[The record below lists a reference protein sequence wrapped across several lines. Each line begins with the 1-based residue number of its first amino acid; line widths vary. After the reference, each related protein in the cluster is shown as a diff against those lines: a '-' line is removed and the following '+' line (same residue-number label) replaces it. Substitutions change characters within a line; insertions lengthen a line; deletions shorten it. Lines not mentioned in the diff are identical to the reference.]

1 MFMQKVKSFHSA
13 SLCAALVLLS
23 FVAAR
28 AATITNADVPDN
40 LNLGTSWIGGTPA
53 GSGDVALWNNVVQA
67 NTTKSLGADT
77 SWAGVQILD
86 PSGPITIN
94 SGNILTLGAS
104 GIDMSRATNGL
115 TLACPIVLGANQTWN
130 VTNGLTLTVGGVVS
144 GSGLLTLNNPGS
156 NGGLIVLSSANT
168 YTGGTV
174 VNGGIVQP
182 NVASSFGTGT
192 ITNNGGRLLLSSFP
206 AGGIIANSFYFTGT
220 NFLDAALLGQ
230 SDVLDGSWSGNGT
243 VFITNAASGVTLT
256 LGGNGNGGGS
266 FAGFTGSLVVVENS
280 SGSPSAGTIR
290 FNNGG
295 ANNNLGNAAMTFNL
309 GQGSVHFT
317 EKNNSATTSF
327 GALFGGPNTQLAQ
340 QENYVIGALSL
351 ANDTFSGTSTGG
363 SSTFTKNG
371 TGVFTWNNTAANTY
385 TGINTINGGILQIGD
400 GVTSAAGS
408 LGSGAIVINVNGTLT
423 YNKPDAFSVANN
435 ISGAGTLI
443 KTNTSTMTY
452 TGNDTSSG
460 TAIINQGTLSLVSP
474 GAMSGAIFVASN
486 ATFDV
491 SQATF
496 NLSAALSGF
505 GTVNGLVTAVGGSI
519 NPGATGS
526 AGTLTFASGLTESG
540 TVNNQLV
547 LSTPAGTNDLINVTG
562 NLTLTGN
569 NNISISDFSGGTIP
583 VGTYP
588 LIAYSSTLSGGT
600 SNFTVTAV
608 GVTATLTNITSTTP
622 PEIAVII
629 SAGARGPTNL
639 TWKGDGV
646 LNNWDTSSSNWL
658 SSATLLN
665 FQSGDSVRFDA
676 TGSANPTVNLAATV
690 LPASVLV
697 SNTTS
702 YTFTGNGGIGGSTGL
717 IKTNSGTLNVLTT
730 NSYTGPTVIGGGTL
744 VVSYLA
750 NGTLSSGIGAA
761 SSDPSN
767 LVFYGATLSY
777 TGPNA
782 GTDRGATLNGSGGTF
797 DVIGGTVL
805 TNNGVITGSGALTL
819 VDTGTLTLANANTYS
834 GGTILSNGILALGS
848 NNANNNGAGGSGVG
862 ATNVPVTFYGGTFQ
876 LYGVGLNAGNNYNT
890 FYNPLVV
897 PAGQSG
903 TLVMFPRGQINA
915 GTGAGLNSSLS
926 GAGTLNL
933 DVNYVRDALSGDW
946 SAFTGLIVVSN
957 LNASGDEMR
966 INNNF
971 GYSNAAIYL
980 NGSFTMDSALTVG
993 ATINIG
999 ELGGVSTAT
1008 IGPGSATQP
1017 NPTWV
1022 VGWKNTTNTFA
1033 GTIANDGTTSITKVG
1048 TGKWYL
1054 SGQNSYAGSTTISN
1068 GILALTNNAST
1079 GQDGSI
1085 TSSTN
1090 IWINSGAILD
1100 VSGRSDDTLA
1110 LNSAQIISGGG
1121 TIRGILDNTS
1131 GGTISPGGGINGGT
1145 GTLTVT
1151 TNINMNGGGTAWM
1164 KLNRAASTNSDRLA
1178 APNIVLGGNLI
1189 VTNIGTALHV
1199 GDTFTL
1205 FTGTLSGSFSSVT
1218 LPDAYTW
1225 NATQLSVNGKI
1236 TVTGAIAGPVI
1247 GRVDYSQLANGTLTF
1262 NATNGTPNGAYS
1274 ILTSTNVALP
1284 LASWTTIQT
1293 GNYDGS
1299 GNIKPPRDRESG
1311 TPAKFLFIEI
1321 ELRISPDLEKKTN
1334 SPCLDAGFFLFNE
1347 IFCHANCPDV
1357 KIYRLA

>member
-1 MFMQKVKSFHSA
+1 MQTTKNIFKSA
-13 SLCAALVLLS
+13 WLCAALLS
-23 FVAAR
+23 FGFGSAQ

-40 LNLGTSWIGGTPA
+40 LNLGTSWVGGTPA

-67 NTTKSLGADT
+67 NPAKSLGADT
-77 SWAGVQILD
+77 SWAGIQILD
-86 PSGPITIN
+86 PALPITIN
-94 SGNILTLGAS
+94 AGNTLTLGAS

-115 TLACPIVLGANQTWN
+115 TLACPIVLGAGQTWN
-130 VTNGLTLTVGGVVS
+130 VTNGLTLTASGIVS
-144 GSGLLTLNNPGS
+144 GSGLLTLNNSGS
-156 NGGLIVLSSANT
+156 NAGSIVLSSANT

-174 VNGGIVQP
+174 INGGTVQP
-182 NVASSFGTGT
+182 NNAASFGTGT

-460 TAIINQGTLSLVSP
+460 TAIISQGTLSLVSP
-474 GAMSGAIFVASN
+474 GTMSGAIFVASN

-505 GTVNGLVTAVGGSI
+505 GTVNGLLIATGGTIS
-519 NPGATGS
+519 PGATGA
-526 AGTLTFASGLTESG
+526 AGRLAFAGGLTELG
-540 TVNNQLV
+540 GVNNQLV

-588 LIAYSSTLSGGT
+588 LIAYSGTLSGGT

-608 GVTATLTNITSTTP
+608 GVTATLTNITTTTP
-622 PEIAVII
+622 PEIAVVI
-629 SAGARGPTNL
+629 SAGARGPANL

-658 SSATLLN
+658 SGATLSN
-665 FQSGDSVRFDA
+665 FQPGDSVIFNDSGA
-676 TGSANPTVNLAATV
+676 PNTNLNLAIAV
-690 LPASVLV
+690 LPASVTF
-697 SNTTS
+697 SNTQH
-702 YTFTGNGGIGGSTGL
+702 YTLNGSGSIGGSVGL
-717 IKTNSGTLNVLTT
+717 IKTNGGTVTILTT
-730 NSYTGPTVIGGGTL
+730 NSYTGPTVIGQGVLEVQNVG
-744 VVSYLA
+744 
-750 NGTLSSGIGAA
+750 SSGSASAIGAA
-761 SSDPSN
+761 SSNPTN
-767 LVFYGATLSY
+767 LVFYGSVFKYSGSSA
-777 TGPNA
+777 A
-782 GTDRGATLNGSGGTF
+782 TDRGATLNGAGATF
-797 DVIGGTVL
+797 DIASGVNLTENGTL
-805 TNNGVITGSGALTL
+805 TGSGALTL
-819 VDTGTLTLANANTYS
+819 IDSGTLTLGVANSYS
-834 GGTILSNGILALGS
+834 GGTVISNGILAT
-848 NNANNNGAGGSGVG
+848 ANDAANTAGFGP
-862 ATNVPVTFYGGTFQ
+862 TNSPVAFYGGTLT
-876 LYGVGLNAGNNYNT
+876 LYRNNADDGSTTYS

-897 PAGQSG
+897 PAGQMAN
-903 TLVMFPRGQINA
+903 LNVFERGNVYGSLTGGGIINV
-915 GTGAGLNSSLS
+915 TSS
-926 GAGTLNL
+926 GARAGF
-933 DVNYVRDALSGDW
+933 VGDW
-946 SAFTGLIVVSN
+946 SAFTGTVNIT
-957 LNASGDEMR
+957 G
-966 INNNF
+966 NF
-971 GYSNAAIYL
+971 RVGNFMGYSNAVINLNDGADLDGGNASGIY
-980 NGSFTMDSALTVG
+980 SSSPVFD
-993 ATINIG
+993 IG
-999 ELGGVSTAT
+999 ELDGTSLAM
-1008 IGPGSATQP
+1008 IGANSKPSP
-1017 NPTWV
+1017 NPTWR
-1022 VGWKNTTNTFA
+1022 VGWKNTTGTFA
-1033 GTIANDGTTSITKVG
+1033 GTIENPSGGVASITKVG
-1048 TGKWYL
+1048 TGAWIL
-1054 SGQNSYAGSTTISN
+1054 SGQNTFAGSTTISN
-1068 GILALTNNAST
+1068 GVLVLTNGVN
-1079 GQDGSI
+1079 GDGSI
-1085 TSSTN
+1085 ANSTN
-1090 IWINSGAILD
+1090 IFINSGALLD
-1100 VSGRSDDTLA
+1100 VSGRSDGTLP
-1110 LNSAQIISGGG
+1110 LNSAQFLSGSG

-1131 GGTISPGGGINGGT
+1131 GGTVSPGGGINGGT

-1164 KLNRAASTNSDRLA
+1164 KLNRAATTNSDRLA
-1178 APNIVLGGNLI
+1178 APAIVLGGNLI
-1189 VTNIGTALHV
+1189 VTNIGTALRV

-1205 FTGTLSGSFSSVT
+1205 FTGTLSGSFGSVT
-1218 LPDAYTW
+1218 LPNAYTW
-1225 NATQLSVNGKI
+1225 NTSQLSASGKI
-1236 TVTGAIAGPVI
+1236 TVAGVVAGPVI
-1247 GRVDYSQLANGTLTF
+1247 NTVNYSQLANGTLTF
-1262 NATNGTPNGAYS
+1262 SATNGTPNGAYS

-1293 GNYDGS
+1293 GNYDGN
-1299 GNIKPPRDRESG
+1299 GNITSLPV
-1311 TPAKFLFIEI
+1311 TVNPALPQSFYLLK
-1321 ELRISPDLEKKTN
+1321 SN
-1334 SPCLDAGFFLFNE
+1334 
-1347 IFCHANCPDV
+1347 
-1357 KIYRLA
+1357 